1 MENKIY
7 KYGFLSVCGVG
18 AAIILYLAVYGAIER
33 ADAFATHLNGGMSP
47 EDVRYMVCI
56 SQDDPDR
63 VQVCDAL
70 IEAYEGIK

>member
-1 MENKIY
+1 MNKIY
-7 KYGFLSVCGVG
+7 KYGFLSICG
-18 AAIILYLAVYGAIER
+18 AFALFILYLAAYGAVER
-33 ADAFATHLNGGMSP
+33 AEAFATHLNGGMSP

-56 SQDDPDR
+56 SQDDPKR